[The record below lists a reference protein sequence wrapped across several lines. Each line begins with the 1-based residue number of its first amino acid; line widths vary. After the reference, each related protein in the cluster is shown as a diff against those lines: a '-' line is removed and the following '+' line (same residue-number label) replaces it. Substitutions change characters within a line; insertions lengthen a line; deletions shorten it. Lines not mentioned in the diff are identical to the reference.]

1 MRTSKRD
8 RIITGALEL
17 AHRDGFD
24 TLTFDALAEHV
35 GLTRGGVIYHFRT
48 KTDLLEGIAA
58 AFLERWRAAAL
69 GSTGQAA
76 GGGEPDRAHRSTG
89 PLSTRR

>member
-48 KTDLLEGIAA
+48 
-58 AFLERWRAAAL
+58 
-69 GSTGQAA
+69 
-76 GGGEPDRAHRSTG
+76 
-89 PLSTRR
+89 

>member
-24 TLTFDALAEHV
+24 ALTLTP
-35 GLTRGGVIYHFRT
+35 
-48 KTDLLEGIAA
+48 
-58 AFLERWRAAAL
+58 W
-69 GSTGQAA
+69 
-76 GGGEPDRAHRSTG
+76 
-89 PLSTRR
+89 LSTLV